1 MKHGNRPMA
10 IRERFVGETN
20 AVQNDIFCENE

>member
-10 IRERFVGETN
+10 IRERFVCETD